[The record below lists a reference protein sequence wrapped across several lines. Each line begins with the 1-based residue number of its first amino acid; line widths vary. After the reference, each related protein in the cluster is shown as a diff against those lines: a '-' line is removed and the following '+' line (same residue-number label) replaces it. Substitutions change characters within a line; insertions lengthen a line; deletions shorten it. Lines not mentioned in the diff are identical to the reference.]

1 MQEVL
6 KVKKAG
12 AGSAPADDAP
22 PETIQDGPIAFSGDQ
37 ESTPPD
43 IIIEK

>member
-12 AGSAPADDAP
+12 AGSAPTDDA